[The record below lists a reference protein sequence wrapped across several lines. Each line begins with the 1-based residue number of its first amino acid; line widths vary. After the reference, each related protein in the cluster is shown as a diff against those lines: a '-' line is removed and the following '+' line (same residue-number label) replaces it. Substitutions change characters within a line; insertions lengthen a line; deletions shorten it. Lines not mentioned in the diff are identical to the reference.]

1 MAAMTLKII
10 GEKTAVARIGK
21 KDVVLLPL
29 TRYQTLMNRLED
41 LEDILDAQ
49 RGIWME
55 GLQRPRPA
63 MISPIVSPKQGLSPS
78 ARYHK

>member
-49 RGIWME
+49 RSIAEYRAGQGRTFNDYLKE
-55 GLQRPRPA
+55 RRGKRR
-63 MISPIVSPKQGLSPS
+63 VSSSK
-78 ARYHK
+78 R